1 MTDSEA
7 RRDRKWE
14 SWIATADER
23 AKEKHRA
30 KFARLLVWD
39 DIILVCLDICVQY
52 ACGKVFRTRRL
63 GIQALLCSF
72 VYALYI

>member
-14 SWIATADER
+14 FSVLARAWISAADER
-23 AKEKHRA
+23 AKEHRGA
-30 KFARLLVWD
+30 EFACLLVWD

-52 ACGKVFRTRRL
+52 A
-63 GIQALLCSF
+63 
-72 VYALYI
+72 